1 MEIKEKSKRG
11 RPPAFDSDTI
21 EYYWGTRDWRTRR
34 TIINDLYS
42 FEAMKELS
50 DMEGI
55 EYLICHSPK
64 RARMGILTELGRLR
78 SPEYMRQVARF
89 ICDQEAAGDHRTT
102 HEWAATIRRL
112 RQSDKAR
119 ITETVSDN
127 SGGGLQHDE

>member
-11 RPPAFDSDTI
+11 RPPAFDSETI
-21 EYYWGTRDWRTRR
+21 KYYWKIKEWQNRR
-34 TIINDLYS
+34 TVINDLYG
-42 FEAMKELS
+42 FEAINALS

-55 EYLICHSPK
+55 EYLICYSPK
-64 RARMGILTELGRLR
+64 RARQGILTELGRLHN
-78 SPEYMRQVARF
+78 PEDMRQVARY

-102 HEWAATIRRL
+102 HEWAAAIRRL